1 MDQIR
6 RFRESF
12 PPRSIAVVGVSKRS
26 STNAPGYNGLKRLQ
40 ILRESGFK
48 GPVYPIHPKLSEIDG
63 TPVYP
68 NVGALPAAPDLV
80 VVAVQ
85 AAVVPQVLEDCVSAG
100 VTTVQVCTSGFGETG
115 DAEGEAL
122 EERIRGIA
130 SRGDLCVIGPNC
142 MGFHVP
148 SAGMR
153 MFEHTSLEEG
163 PVAFVSQSGGHA
175 YTFLK
180 HGEDFGLGF
189 SKVVSY
195 GNALTLDAPDYL
207 EYLAGDPETR
217 IICMY
222 IEGVRDGR
230 RLIEQV
236 RSTNPSKPVIIWK
249 GGLTQSGA
257 RAAASHTGSLAGER
271 QIWDAFFR
279 QTGAIQVGSIEEM
292 VESALTL
299 LSLRRSPSRRVA
311 VLSSGGGANVATGD
325 ICAEEGLE
333 VPALTGPMKS
343 SLLEFV
349 STINQGVTNP
359 MDVPGVLADL
369 PVLRRTVE
377 VLTGDDLL
385 DTVILHLSAPFFS
398 EPLAGSVEEFEETVL
413 ELNRS
418 IPTSK
423 AVVVALDESY
433 RFDDT
438 DLYARRLRKT
448 GIVTFTSLRKAC
460 RALRRFARYNGF
472 LEEVALAKTSS
483 T

>member
-1 MDQIR
+1 VTELEALEVATQRFTRRRDPFMDQVR

-12 PPRSIAVVGVSKRS
+12 PPRSIAIVGVSKRS
-26 STNAPGYNGLKRLQ
+26 STNAPGYTGLKRLQ

-63 TPVYP
+63 IEVYP
-68 NVGALPAAPDLV
+68 NVGALPATPDLV

-85 AAVVPQVLEDCVSAG
+85 AAVVPQVLEDCVGAG
-100 VTTVQVCTSGFGETG
+100 VTTVQVCTSGFSETG

-122 EERIRGIA
+122 EERIREIA
-130 SRGDLCVIGPNC
+130 AKGDLCVIGPNC

-148 SAGMR
+148 SAGIR
-153 MFEHTSLEEG
+153 MF
-163 PVAFVSQSGGHA
+163 
-175 YTFLK
+175 
-180 HGEDFGLGF
+180 D
-189 SKVVSY
+189 KVVSY
-195 GNALTLDAPDYL
+195 GNALTMDAPDFL

-230 RLIEQV
+230 RLMERV
-236 RSTNPSKPVIIWK
+236 RSINPSKPAIIWK
-249 GGLTQSGA
+249 GGLTHSGA

-299 LSLRRSPSRRVA
+299 LSLRRSSSRSVA
-311 VLSSGGGANVATGD
+311 ILSSGGGANVATGD

-333 VPALTGPMKS
+333 VPALTGPMMS

-349 STINQGVTNP
+349 SAINQGVTNP
-359 MDVPGVLADL
+359 MDVPGVLSDL
-369 PVLRRTVE
+369 PVLMRVVE
-377 VLTGDDLL
+377 VLTGGDLI
-385 DTVILHLSAPFFS
+385 DTVILHLSAAFFS
-398 EPLAGSVEEFEETVL
+398 EPSLGTVEQFEETVL

-418 IPTSK
+418 IPPSK
-423 AVVVALDESY
+423 AVVVALDASY
-433 RFDDT
+433 PFKDT
-438 DLYARRLRKT
+438 DAYARRLRKT

-460 RALRRFARYNGF
+460 RALRRFAHYNEF
-472 LEEVALAKTSS
+472 LEEVSLAKTSS
-483 T
+483 S

>member
-1 MDQIR
+1 MDQVR

-12 PPRSIAVVGVSKRS
+12 PPSSIAIVGVSKRS
-26 STNAPGYNGLKRLQ
+26 RTKAPGYTGLKRLQ
-40 ILRESGFK
+40 ILRNSGFK
-48 GPVYPIHPKLSEIDG
+48 GPVYPIHPRLSEIDG

-68 NVGALPAAPDLV
+68 NVRALPATPDLV

-85 AAVVPQVLEDCVSAG
+85 AAVVPQVLEDCVEAG
-100 VTTVQVCTSGFGETG
+100 VTTVQICTSGFGETG
-115 DAEGEAL
+115 DAEGEVL
-122 EERIRGIA
+122 EERIREIA
-130 SRGDLCVIGPNC
+130 TRGDLCIIGPNC

-153 MFEHTSLEEG
+153 MFEHTSLERG

-195 GNALTLDAPDYL
+195 GNALTMDAPDFL
-207 EYLAGDPETR
+207 EYLADDPETR

-230 RLIEQV
+230 RLMERV
-236 RSTNPSKPVIIWK
+236 RSINTTKPVIIWK

-271 QIWDAFFR
+271 RIWDAFFR
-279 QTGAIQVGSIEEM
+279 QTGAIQVGSVEEM

-299 LSLRRSPSRRVA
+299 RGLRRSPSRSVA
-311 VLSSGGGANVATGD
+311 ILSSGGGVNVATGD
-325 ICAEEGLE
+325 ICSEEGLE
-333 VPALTGPMKS
+333 APALTGAMKS

-359 MDVPGVLADL
+359 MDVPGVLSNL

-377 VLTGDDLL
+377 VLTGGDLIG
-385 DTVILHLSAPFFS
+385 TVILHLSSRFFS
-398 EPLAGSVEEFEETVL
+398 DPEAGSVEEFEETVL

-418 IPTSK
+418 IPSSK

-433 RFDDT
+433 RFEDT
-438 DLYARRLRKT
+438 DAYARRLRKT

-460 RALRRFARYNGF
+460 RALRRFAGYNGF
-472 LEEVALAKTSS
+472 LEEVSRAKPPS